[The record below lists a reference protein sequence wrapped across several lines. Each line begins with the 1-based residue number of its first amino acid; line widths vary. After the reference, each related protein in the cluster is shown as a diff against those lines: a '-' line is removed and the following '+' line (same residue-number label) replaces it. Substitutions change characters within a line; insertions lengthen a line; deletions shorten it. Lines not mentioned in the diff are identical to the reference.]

1 MAYIDKDSA
10 IRTAIDMCVKVVGHG
25 ITQIDAVDIV
35 DAFENIPTVDVVE
48 VKHGYWKRG
57 QWVDDYNAG
66 GYYLAEC
73 NLCGCTQKKASNFCP
88 NCGARM
94 KGGESNA

>member
-1 MAYIDKDSA
+1 MASCKDCIHYSVFGYVEFQDLECKQFKP
-10 IRTAIDMCVKVVGHG
+10 TA
-25 ITQIDAVDIV
+25 
-35 DAFENIPTVDVVE
+35 DVVE

-73 NLCGCTQKKASNFCP
+73 NLCGCTQEKASNFCP
-88 NCGARM
+88 NCGAKMDGKDINVPTNGRRDT
-94 KGGESNA
+94 